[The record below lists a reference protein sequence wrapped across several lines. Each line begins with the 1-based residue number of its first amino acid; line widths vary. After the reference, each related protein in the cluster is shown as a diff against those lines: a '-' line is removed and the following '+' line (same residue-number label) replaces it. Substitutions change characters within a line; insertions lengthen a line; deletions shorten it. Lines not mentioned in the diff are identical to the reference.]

1 MDSLSHSC
9 CCGTMRLGLFS
20 NLSSTQ
26 TLKTSAKDV
35 LLERGVGGGVSDRK
49 LLCLNFV
56 SEDLVNIYVSLC
68 PSSRSIRNRKVL
80 LEYSEYMKMFLFDD
94 DFFDAAQS
102 SHSTEKKI

>member
-1 MDSLSHSC
+1 MWNNAARTLLKPLQHPNIK
-9 CCGTMRLGLFS
+9 
-20 NLSSTQ
+20 NLS
-26 TLKTSAKDV
+26 KGCAV
-35 LLERGVGGGVSDRK
+35 GERSGGGGVSDRK